1 MAFIQ
6 STWTT
11 KFSGFITGG
20 NEETISHGNCTM
32 SRVQELTFI
41 GLQIRFHDQRQ
52 VVWVLRGLHKRGWV
66 HLCGTP
72 SLPQVE
78 MMDQEPVEYP
88 QYKIDLKAAQTE
100 LGCLL

>member
-11 KFSGFITGG
+11 KFSGFITRG

-41 GLQIRFHDQRQ
+41 GLQISFDDQDRLCFDSAGGFYAGFTNE
-52 VVWVLRGLHKRGWV
+52 VGFLCMVLPACRRLR
-66 HLCGTP
+66 
-72 SLPQVE
+72 
-78 MMDQEPVEYP
+78 
-88 QYKIDLKAAQTE
+88 
-100 LGCLL
+100 